1 MHTTELQVDSKRLI
15 QDGRPNVTTLV
26 WRVYFQMRPIAL
38 GSQPMP
44 ESIQRLTPAPFH
56 PFNIKSMGKIR

>member
-1 MHTTELQVDSKRLI
+1 MRPTELRLDSKRLNL
-15 QDGRPNVTTLV
+15 DGRPKVSALV
-26 WRVYFQMRPIAL
+26 WRDNFQMLPIAL

-56 PFNIKSMGKIR
+56 PFNIKSMRKIR